1 METTKK
7 AAEQSGTVDRALVE
21 TWLKVTEEGKKLTH
35 EEGETFIAVA
45 VAHNLN
51 PFSRELH
58 ASIQFDNGA
67 RKIVL
72 ITGFE
77 VYLKRA
83 AESGLLDGYSARLE
97 GEGDNL
103 KAITEIHRKDWK
115 SPFIGEA
122 YFSEVAQKDEQGELL
137 PFWKR
142 SGRYMLRKVCL
153 SQSFRLAFPE
163 VLAGLP
169 YEGSEVPGMKPEAQ
183 TPARPEAAKP
193 TSQPGLAGSPRSPEK
208 SADGAIQGL
217 LEEIKTLALANQGIL
232 KPHHLSWIIEQL
244 GQPKS
249 ERQLQGLRT
258 HVEKAIAEAKA
269 APVVQTPQARGVVR
283 HLPTRQRPRGQ
294 GTPPN
299 SGNTAAGAEGLIF

>member
-1 METTKK
+1 MQTAKN
-7 AAEQSGTVDRALVE
+7 AEAQSGTVDRALVE
-21 TWLKVTEEGKKLTH
+21 TWLKVTEEGKKLTPD
-35 EEGETFIAVA
+35 ESETFIAVA

-51 PFSRELH
+51 PFCRELH
-58 ASIQFDNGA
+58 ASIQYDNGA
-67 RKIVL
+67 RKMML

-122 YFSEVAQKDEQGELL
+122 YFTEVAQKDEKGELTS
-137 PFWKR
+137 FWKR

-169 YEGSEVPGMKPEAQ
+169 YEGSEVPSGKAEAKLSV
-183 TPARPEAAKP
+183 RPEAAKP
-193 TSQPGLAGSPRSPEK
+193 ASQPFSSSSPRA
-208 SADGAIQGL
+208 ADKRADDAIGGL
-217 LEEIKTLALANQGIL
+217 VDEIKALALANQGIL

-249 ERQLQGLRT
+249 VRQLEGLKV
-258 HVEKAIAEAKA
+258 HVEKAVAEAKA
-269 APVVQTPQARGVVR
+269 APAAQNPQGQGVIR
-283 HLPTRQRPRGQ
+283 HLPTRLRPRGQ
-294 GTPPN
+294 STPPN